1 MVPPFFIMRTHKGS
15 PCFFFFLV
23 KCRKK
28 EVRLMSYRKSVNP
41 KTDKKVFT
49 NTAKK
54 TKKINVNP
62 KPSRGG
68 IRL

>member
-1 MVPPFFIMRTHKGS
+1 MAHRST
-15 PCFFFFLV
+15 V
-23 KCRKK
+23 K
-28 EVRLMSYRKSVNP
+28 P

-54 TKKINVNP
+54 TKKINVTP

>member
-1 MVPPFFIMRTHKGS
+1 MAHRST
-15 PCFFFFLV
+15 V
-23 KCRKK
+23 K
-28 EVRLMSYRKSVNP
+28 P

-54 TKKINVNP
+54 TKKININP